1 MNWIKDVGPGVLI
14 AAAFIGPGTVTLC
27 TIAGASYGY
36 SLLWALLLSII
47 ATIVLQEMALRI
59 GLITN
64 KGLAEVIRVS
74 IKNKFINRLL
84 ILLIL
89 CSILIGNAA
98 YEAGNI
104 TGASLGIIA
113 IIGRETL
120 NYIPLLIGFIA
131 FIILYIGDYKV
142 LERSLIFLVITMSV
156 SFMITAIMTKPD
168 LFSLLDGLFMP
179 KINSESLLV
188 VLGLIGTTVVPYNLF
203 LHSSLVKE
211 KWNDISKLKTARIE
225 SFISIII
232 GGIVSMAIIITAA
245 SVSNDN
251 VKSVMDLAKGLEPLY
266 GKFAIYFLGIGLFA
280 SGITSSI
287 TAPLAAAYVA
297 KSCFGWSGS
306 LKSFNFRIVWFFVLL
321 IGVIVSLLKLNP
333 IEVIKFAQF
342 SNSLLLPIVAIL
354 LFWLINN
361 KTIFKNSYSYKLQ
374 NILVIVIILIT
385 IILGAKGVIS
395 PVSYTHVRANE
406 T

>member
-47 ATIVLQEMALRI
+47 ATIVLQEMALRV

-74 IKNKFINRLL
+74 IKNKFINRFL

-89 CSILIGNAA
+89 CSILIGNAT

-104 TGASLGIIA
+104 TGASLGIMA
-113 IIGRETL
+113 IIGSEAL
-120 NYIPLLIGFIA
+120 NYTPLLIGFIA
-131 FIILYIGDYKV
+131 FIILYIGNYKV

-232 GGIVSMAIIITAA
+232 GGIVSMAIIIAAA

-306 LKSFNFRIVWFFVLL
+306 LKSLNFRIVWFFVLL
-321 IGVIVSLLKLNP
+321 IGVIVSLLKFNP

-385 IILGAKGVIS
+385 IILGAKGIIS
-395 PVSYTHVRANE
+395 LI
-406 T
+406 

>member
-1 MNWIKDVGPGVLI
+1 MKWIKDVGPGVLI

-27 TIAGASYGY
+27 SIAGASFGY

-74 IKNKFINRLL
+74 IKNKFINRFL

-113 IIGRETL
+113 IINSETL
-120 NYIPLLIGFIA
+120 NYIPLLIGIIA
-131 FIILYIGDYKV
+131 FIILYIGDYKI
-142 LERSLIFLVITMSV
+142 LERSLIFLVIVMSV
-156 SFMITAIMTKPD
+156 SFLITAIMTRPD
-168 LFSLLDGLFMP
+168 LSSLLNGLFIP
-179 KINSESLLV
+179 RINSESLIV

-211 KWNDISKLKTARIE
+211 KWNNISKLKIARIE

-251 VKSVMDLAKGLEPLY
+251 VKSVIDLAKGLEPLY

-297 KSCFGWSGS
+297 KSCFGWRGS
-306 LKSFNFRIVWFFVLL
+306 LKSLNFRLVWFLILL
-321 IGVIVSLLKLNP
+321 IGVVVSLLKLNP

-342 SNSLLLPIVAIL
+342 SNSLLLPIIAIL

-361 KTIFKNSYSYKLQ
+361 RSIFQNSYSYKLQ
-374 NILVIVIILIT
+374 NILVSVIILIT
-385 IILGAKGVIS
+385 IILGVKGIM
-395 PVSYTHVRANE
+395 NLL
-406 T
+406 

>member
-142 LERSLIFLVITMSV
+142 LERSLIFLVIIMSV

-354 LFWLINN
+354 LFWMINN

-374 NILVIVIILIT
+374 NILVIVIILIS

-395 PVSYTHVRANE
+395 LI
-406 T
+406 

>member
-1 MNWIKDVGPGVLI
+1 MKWIKDVGPGVLI

-27 TIAGASYGY
+27 SIAGASFGY

-74 IKNKFINRLL
+74 IKNKFINRFL

-113 IIGRETL
+113 IINSETL

-131 FIILYIGDYKV
+131 FIILYIGDYKI
-142 LERSLIFLVITMSV
+142 LERSLIFLVIVMSV
-156 SFMITAIMTKPD
+156 SFLITAIMTRPD
-168 LFSLLDGLFMP
+168 LSSLLNGLFIP
-179 KINSESLLV
+179 KINSESLIV

-251 VKSVMDLAKGLEPLY
+251 VRSVIDLAKGLEPLY

-297 KSCFGWSGS
+297 KSCFGWRGS
-306 LKSFNFRIVWFFVLL
+306 LKSLNFRLVWFLILL
-321 IGVIVSLLKLNP
+321 IGVVVSLLKLNP

-342 SNSLLLPIVAIL
+342 SNSLLLPIIAIL

-361 KTIFKNSYSYKLQ
+361 RSIFQNSYSYKLQ
-374 NILVIVIILIT
+374 NILVSVIILIT
-385 IILGAKGVIS
+385 IILGVKGIM
-395 PVSYTHVRANE
+395 NLI
-406 T
+406 

>member
-120 NYIPLLIGFIA
+120 NYIPLLIGFIS

-306 LKSFNFRIVWFFVLL
+306 LKSLNFRIVWFFVLL

-395 PVSYTHVRANE
+395 LI
-406 T
+406 

>member
-14 AAAFIGPGTVTLC
+14 AAAFIGPGTVSLC

-142 LERSLIFLVITMSV
+142 LERSLIFLVITMRV
-156 SFMITAIMTKPD
+156 SFMITAIMTNPD

-395 PVSYTHVRANE
+395 LI
-406 T
+406 